1 MDMSAQPVSDEEFAM
16 FGGGCFW
23 CLEAVFGG
31 LAGVKSVASGYMGGH
46 VDNPTYHLVCGGN
59 TGHAE
64 VVQVRFD
71 PKRISYRELLDV
83 FFATHDPTTLNR
95 QGNDVGSQYR
105 SVIFYDSEGQR
116 REAEE
121 AISALNA
128 LKIWLDPVVTV
139 VEKASN
145 FYPAEDYHQGY
156 YANNTNQP
164 YCRFVIEP
172 KLQKVQ
178 RKFAEKLRA

>member
-1 MDMSAQPVSDEEFAM
+1 
-16 FGGGCFW
+16 
-23 CLEAVFGG
+23 
-31 LAGVKSVASGYMGGH
+31 
-46 VDNPTYHLVCGGN
+46 
-59 TGHAE
+59 
-64 VVQVRFD
+64 
-71 PKRISYRELLDV
+71 
-83 FFATHDPTTLNR
+83 
-95 QGNDVGSQYR
+95 
-105 SVIFYDSEGQR
+105 
-116 REAEE
+116 
-121 AISALNA
+121 